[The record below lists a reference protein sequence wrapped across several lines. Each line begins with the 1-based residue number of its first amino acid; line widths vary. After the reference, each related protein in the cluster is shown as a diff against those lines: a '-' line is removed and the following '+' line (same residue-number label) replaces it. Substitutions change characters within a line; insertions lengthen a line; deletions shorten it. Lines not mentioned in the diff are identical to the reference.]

1 MEIVHMP
8 VNLTKGGNVSL
19 TKEAPGISKI
29 RFGLGWDA
37 RSTDGAAFD
46 LDAVAA
52 VVGESGKVLSQP
64 YFVFFN
70 NLETP
75 EKAVIHRGD
84 NRSGAGEGDDEV
96 IEIDLIKLPAEAAK
110 IVFAATIYDADTRKQ
125 NFGQVANAYI
135 RAVDE
140 ASGAELMRF
149 DLSEDFSTE
158 TALVFGELYRREA
171 EWKFKAVGAG
181 YTDGLAGL
189 ARDYGV

>member
-1 MEIVHMP
+1 MP

-46 LDAVAA
+46 LDAVAV
-52 VVGESGKVLSQP
+52 VVGADGKVLSQP

-70 NLETP
+70 NLATP
-75 EKAVIHRGD
+75 DKSVVHQGD
-84 NRSGAGEGDDEV
+84 NRTGEGEGDDEV
-96 IEIDLIKLPAEAAK
+96 IAVDLPKLPAESAK
-110 IVFAATIYDADTRKQ
+110 VVFAATIYEADTRKQ

-140 ASGAELMRF
+140 ATGAEVMRF

-158 TALVFGELYRREA
+158 TSLVFGELYRREA
-171 EWKFKAVGAG
+171 EWKFKAIGAG
-181 YTDGLAGL
+181 YADGLAGL
-189 ARDYGV
+189 VRDYGV

>member
-1 MEIVHMP
+1 MP

-19 TKEAPGISKI
+19 SKEAPGISKI

-46 LDAVAA
+46 LDAVAV
-52 VVGESGKVLSQP
+52 VVGADGKVLSQP

-70 NLETP
+70 NLATP
-75 EKAVIHRGD
+75 DKSVVHLGD
-84 NRSGAGEGDDEV
+84 NRTGAGEGDDET
-96 IEIDLIKLPAEAAK
+96 IEVVLANLPAEADK
-110 IVFAATIYDADTRKQ
+110 VVFAATIYEADLRKQ

-135 RAVDE
+135 RAVDGVT
-140 ASGAELMRF
+140 GAEVMRF

-158 TALVFGELYRREA
+158 TSLVFGELYRRDT

-181 YTDGLAGL
+181 YADGLAGL
-189 ARDYGV
+189 VRDYGV

>member
-1 MEIVHMP
+1 MEIAHMP

-96 IEIDLIKLPAEAAK
+96 IEVDLVKLPAEAAK

-181 YTDGLAGL
+181 YADGLAGL

>member
-1 MEIVHMP
+1 MP

-37 RSTDGAAFD
+37 RSTDGADFD

-96 IEIDLIKLPAEAAK
+96 IEVDLVKLPAEAAK

-181 YTDGLAGL
+181 YADGLAGL